1 MSNSKYR
8 ITRLFKKKFEKK
20 TLKKIW
26 KVTKK
31 SLIFASAFALKMSKA
46 KTRKKE
52 FFKILR

>member
-1 MSNSKYR
+1 M
-8 ITRLFKKKFEKK
+8 KKKFEK

-46 KTRKKE
+46 KTRDKE